1 MGLFVK
7 CVGESSETEKRA
19 LLTDRLEE
27 GLDVQG
33 EVQKFEIPEI
43 FFLENVSGVKRHHI
57 VKNESNTEQNFI
69 YRQFLFTFC
78 PFPYNSTGGQS
89 FCTHFRKTDV
99 PVYFLLTTR
108 LFGDIFLSGPD
119 SISFSGDRFSKKLS
133 STTSVCRSPHNSDR
147 KWETFSTRLQHCVL
161 L

>member
-1 MGLFVK
+1 VP
-7 CVGESSETEKRA
+7 VNPRKRKNV
-19 LLTDRLEE
+19 LLTDRLEG

-57 VKNESNTEQNFI
+57 VKSKSNTEQNVI

-78 PFPYNSTGGQS
+78 PFTYNSSRGQS

-99 PVYFLLTTR
+99 PVYFLSTTR

-119 SISFSGDRFSKKLS
+119 SISFSGDRFSKIS
-133 STTSVCRSPHNSDR
+133 STTTVWCSLHNSDR
-147 KWETFSTRLQHCVL
+147 KWETFSIRLQHYGL